1 MSTFF
6 VNGAAYP
13 LPAGSVMD
21 FLREE
26 LGLTSVK
33 NGCAQGV
40 CGTCTVLVDG
50 RAMRACLL
58 DPDTLAGK
66 EMTTCE
72 GLSLRE
78 QAVFG
83 YAFAHCGAVQCGF
96 CTPGMVMR
104 AKGLLEV
111 DPNPSRREIKIALR
125 GNLCRCTGYKK
136 IADAIELAAK
146 LLRENLPVPATVF
159 TGQIGTSIHR
169 VDAIAK
175 TLGTAE
181 YTDDIYLPDMLAGSC
196 VRAAYPRA
204 KVLAIDVTAARA
216 VPGVVA
222 VLTADD
228 IPGEQYI
235 GHLKQDWPVLV
246 AVGECTRT
254 LGDALVLIAAET
266 EAALAAAKAAIQI
279 TYEPLEGLFTP
290 EAALAEGAPQI
301 HESGNLL
308 KEERL
313 VRGDA
318 SAVIAA
324 AAHKVTN
331 TYHLPPTEHAFL
343 EPECAVCVPETDGSF
358 TLYTADQG
366 IYQTRKETAMA
377 MGIEQERLRVVAKYV
392 GGGFGGKEDMTVQPQ
407 AALLAQATGRP
418 VKVRLSRDESIL
430 VHPKRHAMT
439 ITMTTACDADG
450 NLLAMQADILAD
462 TGAYASLGGPVLQ
475 RACTHAAGPYH
486 FQTIDILG
494 RAVYTNN
501 PPAGAFRGFGVTQ
514 SCFAAECNLNQL
526 AELVG
531 LTPWEIRY
539 KNAIR
544 PGETLPNG
552 QIASADT
559 AMVEC
564 LEAAKPI
571 LDANPK
577 AGIACA
583 MKNSGLG
590 VGVPD
595 VGRVRLVVADGRV
608 HIRSSAACI
617 GQGLGTIL
625 LELVCQTAQLSPQQ
639 VVWDAP
645 DTSLAPNSGNTT
657 ASRQTLFTGEACRR
671 AALLL
676 AEALEAKTL
685 TNLEGESFYAE
696 YEGITDPMGSEKENP
711 VSHIAYGYAVHV
723 VELAEDGTVE
733 RVHAIHDVG
742 RALHPQNVEGQIEGG
757 VVMSLGYALTEDFPL
772 KEGKPLAKMGTLGLL
787 RADRCPEV
795 ESVLVEKAAQLAGEN
810 SSLAYGAKGV
820 GEICSIPTAP
830 AVQLAYYHR
839 DGEFR
844 TKLPL
849 SGTPYSRN

>member
-50 RAMRACLL
+50 RAMRTCLL
-58 DPDTLAGK
+58 DPDTLVGK
-66 EMTTCE
+66 EVTTCE

-83 YAFAHCGAVQCGF
+83 YAFAHTGAVQCGF

-104 AKGLLEV
+104 AKGLLAV
-111 DPNPSRREIKIALR
+111 DPSPDRREIKIALR

-146 LLRENLPVPATVF
+146 ILREDLPVPAPVF
-159 TGQIGTSIHR
+159 TGQIGASIHR

-175 TLGTAE
+175 TLGTAQ
-181 YTDDIYLPDMLAGSC
+181 YTDDIYLPDMLYGSC

-204 KVLAIDVTAARA
+204 KVLSIDVTAAKA
-216 VPGVVA
+216 IDGVVA

-228 IPGEQYI
+228 LPGEQYI

-266 EAALAAAKAAIQI
+266 EAALAEAKAAVQI
-279 TYEPLEGLFTP
+279 EYEPLEGLFTP
-290 EAALAEGAPQI
+290 EAALAPDAPLI
-301 HESGNLL
+301 HLEGNLL

-313 VRGDA
+313 LRGDA
-318 SAVIAA
+318 AAVIAS
-324 AAHKVTN
+324 AAHSVTN
-331 TYHLPPTEHAFL
+331 TYRLPPTEHAFL
-343 EPECAVCVPETDGSF
+343 EPECAVCVPEQDGSF

-366 IYQTRKETAMA
+366 IYQTRKETALA
-377 MGIEQERLRVVAKYV
+377 MGIGQERLRVVAKYV

-439 ITMTTACDADG
+439 ITMTTACDAEG

-552 QIASADT
+552 QIAGADT

-595 VGRVRLVVADGRV
+595 IGRVRLAVADGQV

-625 LELVCQTAQLSPQQ
+625 LELVCQTAQLPPEQ
-639 VVWDAP
+639 VIWDAP
-645 DTSLAPNSGNTT
+645 DTNLAPNSGNTT

-676 AEALEAKTL
+676 AEALETKPLAD
-685 TNLEGESFYAE
+685 LEGESFYAE

-787 RADRCPEV
+787 RADRCPDV
-795 ESVLVEKAAQLAGEN
+795 ASVLIEKAAQVGGETTA
-810 SSLAYGAKGV
+810 LTYGAKGV

-849 SGTPYSRN
+849 SGTPYSRK

>member
-1 MSTFF
+1 MFF
-6 VNGAAYP
+6 VNGVPYP
-13 LPAGSVMD
+13 LPTGSVMT

-58 DPDTLAGK
+58 DPDTLEGK
-66 EMTTCE
+66 ELLTCE

-83 YAFAHCGAVQCGF
+83 YAFAHTGAVQCGF

-111 DPNPSRREIKIALR
+111 DLNPSRREIKIALR

-136 IADAIELAAK
+136 IVDAIVLSAK
-146 LLRENLPVPATVF
+146 LLREDLPVPAPMF
-159 TGQIGTSIHR
+159 TGQIGASIHR

-181 YTDDIYLPDMLAGSC
+181 YTDDIHLPDMLCGSS
-196 VRAAYPRA
+196 VRAAYARG
-204 KVLAIDVTAARA
+204 KVLSIDVAAAKA
-216 VPGVVA
+216 VSGVVA
-222 VLTADD
+222 VMTAAD

-254 LGDALVLIAAET
+254 LGDALVLIAAENQ
-266 EAALAAAKAAIQI
+266 EALDQAKAAVKVE
-279 TYEPLEGLFTP
+279 YEPLEGLFTP
-290 EAALAEGAPQI
+290 EAALAPDAPLI
-301 HESGNLL
+301 HASGNLL
-308 KEERL
+308 REERL
-313 VRGDA
+313 IRGDA
-318 SAVIAA
+318 AAVIAA

-331 TYHLPPTEHAFL
+331 TYQVPPTEHAFL
-343 EPECAVCVPETDGSF
+343 EPECAVCVPEADGSF

-377 MGIEQERLRVVAKYV
+377 MGIEQELLRVVAKCV

-418 VKVRLSRDESIL
+418 VKVCLSRDESIL
-430 VHPKRHAMT
+430 VHPKRHGMT
-439 ITMTTACDADG
+439 ITMTTACDAEG

-462 TGAYASLGGPVLQ
+462 SGAYASLGGPVLQ

-486 FQTIDILG
+486 FQTIDIIG

-544 PGETLPNG
+544 PGEILPNG
-552 QIASADT
+552 QIASPDT
-559 AMVEC
+559 AMIEC

-583 MKNSGLG
+583 IKNSGLG

-595 VGRVRLVVADGRV
+595 VGRVQLAIQGGQA

-625 LELVCQTAQLSPQQ
+625 LEIVCQTTGLPPEQ
-639 VVWDAP
+639 VIWDAP
-645 DTSLAPNSGNTT
+645 DTGLAPNSGNTT

-671 AALLL
+671 AALALG
-676 AEALEAKTL
+676 EALKEKPLSA
-685 TNLEGESFYAE
+685 LEGEEFYAE
-696 YEGITDPMGSEKENP
+696 YEGKTDPMGADKENP

-723 VELAEDGTVE
+723 VELGADGLIET
-733 RVHAIHDVG
+733 VHAIHDVG
-742 RALHPQNVEGQIEGG
+742 KALHPQNVEGQIEGG
-757 VVMSLGYALTEDFPL
+757 VIMSLGYALTEDFPL
-772 KEGKPLAKMGTLGLL
+772 KEGKPMVKMGTLGLL

-795 ESVLVEKAAQLAGEN
+795 ASILVEKAAQLAGE
-810 SSLAYGAKGV
+810 STTLAYGAKGV

-844 TKLPL
+844 TKLPM
-849 SGTPYSRN
+849 SGTPYSRK

>member
-50 RAMRACLL
+50 RAMRTCLL
-58 DPDTLAGK
+58 DPDTLVGK
-66 EMTTCE
+66 EVTTCE

-83 YAFAHCGAVQCGF
+83 YAFAHTGAVQCGF

-146 LLRENLPVPATVF
+146 LLREDLPVPAPVF
-159 TGQIGTSIHR
+159 TGQIGASIHR

-175 TLGTAE
+175 TLGTAQ
-181 YTDDIYLPDMLAGSC
+181 YTDDIYLPDMLYGSC

-204 KVLAIDVTAARA
+204 KVLIIDVTAAKA
-216 VPGVVA
+216 IDGVVA

-228 IPGEQYI
+228 LPGEQYI

-266 EAALAAAKAAIQI
+266 EAALAEAKAAVQI
-279 TYEPLEGLFTP
+279 EYEPLEGLFTP
-290 EAALAEGAPQI
+290 EAALAPDAPLI
-301 HESGNLL
+301 HLEGNLL

-313 VRGDA
+313 IRGDA
-318 SAVIAA
+318 AAVIAS
-324 AAHKVTN
+324 AAHRVTN
-331 TYHLPPTEHAFL
+331 TYQLPPTEHAFL
-343 EPECAVCVPETDGSF
+343 EPECAVCVPEQDGSF

-366 IYQTRKETAMA
+366 IYQTRKETALA
-377 MGIEQERLRVVAKYV
+377 MGIGQERLRVVAKYV

-439 ITMTTACDADG
+439 ITMTTACDAEG
-450 NLLAMQADILAD
+450 NLLAMQANILAD

-494 RAVYTNN
+494 RAVYSNN

-552 QIASADT
+552 QIAGADT

-625 LELVCQTAQLSPQQ
+625 LELVCQTAQLPPEQ
-639 VVWDAP
+639 VIWDAP
-645 DTSLAPNSGNTT
+645 DTNLAPNSGNTT

-676 AEALEAKTL
+676 AEALETKPL
-685 TNLEGESFYAE
+685 TDLEGESFYAE

-787 RADRCPEV
+787 RADRCPDV
-795 ESVLVEKAAQLAGEN
+795 ASVLIEKAAQVGGETTA
-810 SSLAYGAKGV
+810 LTYGAKGV

-849 SGTPYSRN
+849 SGTPYSRK

>member
-1 MSTFF
+1 MADFF

-13 LPAGSVMD
+13 IPAGSIMD
-21 FLREE
+21 FLREN

-58 DPDTLAGK
+58 DGDTLEGK
-66 EMTTCE
+66 EILTCE
-72 GLSLRE
+72 GLCLRE

-104 AKGLLEV
+104 AKGLLAV
-111 DPNPSRREIKIALR
+111 DPNPSRREIAIALR

-146 LLRENLPVPATVF
+146 LLREDLPVPAPVF
-159 TGQIGTSIHR
+159 TGQIGASIHR
-169 VDAIAK
+169 VDAIVK

-181 YTDDIYLPDMLAGSC
+181 YTDDIHLPNMLRGSC

-204 KVLAIDVTAARA
+204 KVLSIDASAAKAIN
-216 VPGVVA
+216 GVVA

-246 AVGECTRT
+246 SVGECTRT

-266 EAALAAAKAAIQI
+266 ETALAAAKAAVHIE
-279 TYEPLEGLFTP
+279 YEPLKGVFTP
-290 EAALAEGAPQI
+290 EAALAPDAPLI

-313 VRGDA
+313 IRGDA
-318 SAVIAA
+318 AAVIAA
-324 AAHKVTN
+324 APHKVTN
-331 TYHLPPTEHAFL
+331 TYILPPTEHAFL
-343 EPECAVCVPETDGSF
+343 EPECAVCVPEEDGTF

-439 ITMTTACDADG
+439 ITMTTACDESG

-531 LTPWEIRY
+531 LTPWEIRH

-544 PGETLPNG
+544 PGEILPNG
-552 QIASADT
+552 QIAGADT

-564 LEAAKPI
+564 LEAAKSI
-571 LDANPK
+571 LDANPQ

-583 MKNSGLG
+583 IKNNGLG

-595 VGRVRLVVADGRV
+595 VGRVRLRV
-608 HIRSSAACI
+608 QGGQVEIHSSAACI

-625 LELVCQTAQLSPQQ
+625 LELVCETAKLPPEQ
-639 VVWDAP
+639 VTWAAP

-671 AALLL
+671 ATLLL
-676 AEALEAKTL
+676 AEALESKTL
-685 TNLEGESFYAE
+685 PELEDEEFYAE
-696 YEGITDPMGSEKENP
+696 YEGKTDPMGSDKENP

-723 VELAEDGTVE
+723 VELADDGTLE

-742 RALHPQNVEGQIEGG
+742 RAIHPQNVEGQIEGG

-772 KEGKPLAKMGTLGLL
+772 REGKPLAKMGTLGLL
-787 RADRCPEV
+787 RADRCPDV
-795 ESVLVEKAAQLAGEN
+795 RSILIEKAAQVGGE
-810 SSLAYGAKGV
+810 STALTYGAKGV

-844 TKLPL
+844 RKLPL

>member
-1 MSTFF
+1 MFS
-6 VNGAAYP
+6 VNGVSYP
-13 LPAGSVMD
+13 LPVGSVMD
-21 FLREE
+21 FLRED
-26 LGLTSVK
+26 LKLTSVK

-58 DPDTLAGK
+58 DPDTLEGK
-66 EMTTCE
+66 ELTTCE

-83 YAFAHCGAVQCGF
+83 YAFAHAGAVQCGF

-136 IADAIELAAK
+136 IVDAIALAAA
-146 LLRENLPVPATVF
+146 LLRENLPVPAPVF
-159 TGQIGTSIHR
+159 TGQIGASIHR

-181 YTDDIYLPDMLAGSC
+181 YTDDILLPDMLCGGS
-196 VRAAYPRA
+196 VRAAYARA
-204 KVLAIDVTAARA
+204 RVLSIDVTAARA
-216 VPGVVA
+216 VSGAVA
-222 VLTADD
+222 VMTAAD

-235 GHLKQDWPVLV
+235 GHLVQDWPVLI

-254 LGDALVLIAAET
+254 LGDALVLIAAENQ
-266 EAALAAAKAAIQI
+266 AALAEAKAAVKIE
-279 TYEPLEGLFTP
+279 YEPLEGLFTP
-290 EAALAEGAPQI
+290 EAALAPDAPHI
-301 HESGNLL
+301 HASGNLL
-308 KEERL
+308 REERL
-313 VRGDA
+313 IRGDA
-318 SAVIAA
+318 TAVIAA

-331 TYHLPPTEHAFL
+331 TYHVPPTEHAFL
-343 EPECAVCVPETDGSF
+343 EPECAVCVPEDDGSF

-377 MGIEQERLRVVAKYV
+377 MGIEQESLRVVAKYV

-407 AALLAQATGRP
+407 AALLAQITGRP
-418 VKVRLSRDESIL
+418 VKVRLTRDESIL

-439 ITMTTACDADG
+439 ITMTTACDESG

-486 FQTIDILG
+486 FQTIDITG

-583 MKNSGLG
+583 IKNSGLG

-625 LELVCQTAQLSPQQ
+625 LELVCETANLPPEQ
-639 VVWDAP
+639 VTWDAP

-671 AALLL
+671 AAQML
-676 AEALEAKTL
+676 AAALKEKPLSA
-685 TNLEGESFYAE
+685 LEGEAFYAE
-696 YEGITDPMGSEKENP
+696 YEGKTDPMGAEKENP

-723 VELAEDGTVE
+723 VELSDDGLVE
-733 RVHAIHDVG
+733 TVHAIHDVG

-795 ESVLVEKAAQLAGEN
+795 VSFLVEKAAALAGE
-810 SSLAYGAKGV
+810 STALAYGAKGV

-839 DGEFR
+839 DGAFR

-849 SGTPYSRN
+849 ADTPYGRK